1 MNALDPL
8 VWSVLLML
16 VGCVV
21 LVLEVFIPSG
31 GLLAVISAAA
41 FVGSIVIAFQRG
53 PVTGFTFVMSTVVA
67 VPLVLALA
75 FHYWPK
81 TKIGKAFLG
90 ELPRDEDVLPDD
102 PHRVLMGRVGV
113 ARSKMLPSGAV
124 EIDGQ
129 MIDALSQG
137 QAIEPDN
144 MSSLPRSAPTASWS
158 GRPKRTNARAGR
170 RTHPT
175 CSAAR
180 SKSWG
185 SSRSRIRWRDAGHWC
200 GISSPMTL
208 DAAPV
213 YTPSSTCFDPTC
225 GDSWTNYIAWSGL
238 RGIREVVSI
247 DGMLCPAMIRDLS
260 PEDWQHN
267 VQEELPEYTSSGT
280 SIISSGE
287 QVPTAGTTFLRWWKN
302 RELPLHSTSL
312 PSHF

>member
-8 VWSVLLML
+8 VWSILLML

-137 QAIEPDN
+137 QAIEPGQYVVVTEVRAN
-144 MSSLPRSAPTASWS
+144 RVVVRPAKENERP
-158 GRPKRTNARAGR
+158 GRPTNPADML
-170 RTHPT
+170 
-175 CSAAR
+175 
-180 SKSWG
+180 
-185 SSRSRIRWRDAGHWC
+185 SRSI
-200 GISSPMTL
+200 
-208 DAAPV
+208 
-213 YTPSSTCFDPTC
+213 
-225 GDSWTNYIAWSGL
+225 
-238 RGIREVVSI
+238 
-247 DGMLCPAMIRDLS
+247 
-260 PEDWQHN
+260 
-267 VQEELPEYTSSGT
+267 EELGIESL
-280 SIISSGE
+280 E
-287 QVPTAGTTFLRWWKN
+287 D
-302 RELPLHSTSL
+302 PLA
-312 PSHF
+312 